1 MQGMAESREYG
12 GYEMPL
18 LEVFEEV
25 MSILNGEREETDEGK
40 RVMADYKKK
49 ILGNTSL
56 KHAPSLYWDIGTVID
71 MGFLPSQWFET
82 SLEDRAL
89 IIARNHLRNA
99 AEIIDAY
106 YRDQDEQK
114 KKLAEKSKKSNG

>member
-1 MQGMAESREYG
+1 MQGMAESREYMG
-12 GYEMPL
+12 IQMPL
-18 LEVFEEV
+18 LEVFDEV
-25 MSILNGEREETDEGK
+25 MSILNGERAEDDEA
-40 RVMADYKKK
+40 RRIMRDYKKK

-56 KHAPSLYWDIGTVID
+56 QKAPQLYWDIGTVID
-71 MGFLPSQWFET
+71 MGFLPSQWEAA

-89 IIARNHLRNA
+89 IIARNYLRNA

-114 KKLAEKSKKSNG
+114 KKLAEKSKKNG